1 MTIFLMKKYCMHRQ
15 YISMFL
21 KIIARLHDFSVA
33 LWLAL
38 QTINKEK
45 DK

>member
-1 MTIFLMKKYCMHRQ
+1 MPVFLMEMYCVYVQH
-15 YISMFL
+15 ISMFL

-38 QTINKEK
+38 QIISKEK
-45 DK
+45 VK